1 MCGITAIITRELDT
15 GLAESLQRMTEV
27 LRHRGPDDEGYVL
40 GDHETGAFQAASGED
55 SILEA
60 RSVHPEISS
69 LRGKPFSFGLGQRR
83 LSIID
88 PSPSGHQP
96 MTTASG
102 HPWIH
107 FNGEIYIFRE
117 LKEELERLG
126 YFFQTRSDTEVL
138 L

>member
-1 MCGITAIITRELDT
+1 MCGITAIITCELEM

-27 LRHRGPDDEGYVL
+27 LRHRGPDDEGFVL
-40 GDHETGAFQAASGED
+40 GDYKTRDFQASSGED

-60 RSVHPEISS
+60 RSVHPQISS

-96 MTTASG
+96 MTTAYGNS
-102 HPWIH
+102 WITFNWGNLH
-107 FNGEIYIFRE
+107 FQRAERGTGETGICLPDE
-117 LKEELERLG
+117 VG
-126 YFFQTRSDTEVL
+126 Y
-138 L
+138 